1 MILAFEGGAFLWPG
15 VEVGF
20 VRNVTIKPKDAPA
33 LDLQITTRSLV
44 PLVVEISSF
53 LGDED
58 CQHVINKA
66 LPHIQKSAVKHMDHD
81 VGKPD
86 ANWRTSSTYFMPS
99 DDEVLHRLDERVS
112 ALTVI
117 PKRHQELAQI
127 LRYEKGERYVAHN
140 DYFDS
145 AMYAKN
151 ADIQKM
157 IKKGIFNRLATVF
170 FYLSDVAEGGETN
183 FPRAGGKP
191 QPHDFDDCSKGVS
204 VTPRRGRIIIFYSL
218 HPSGQNDPTSL
229 HGGCEVKDGTKWSAN
244 KWIWNKPMDYI
255 RGLAV
260 PVHEGEAAFVQ
271 GFLSAPW
278 HRAPA
283 VQRLALELSL
293 NGAGE
298 AVAELLNA
306 LPALRSLQL
315 GPSCSLDADVL
326 ASLASAQALA
336 QLTCLEFEGARAETW
351 SLAPLVS
358 SARQLQVLDLSDSDF
373 GDADAQQLAAA
384 SLGPLLLSRLAFR
397 RCRLRTPAG
406 AVAVARI
413 LNSFGKVRH
422 FSIQANAWRAEAHRA
437 FAEQLAAPAAEGL
450 LSLQAGYGAQPVPEA
465 RASGSGKAHTP

>member
-1 MILAFEGGAFLWPG
+1 MTGLIALQDLLMAQRPLHNQWRFDILTKARAKHQKRPLHFAFFEVEGSMPRKLAEVQGGMILAFEGGAFLWPG

-255 RGLAV
+255 R
-260 PVHEGEAAFVQ
+260 E
-271 GFLSAPW
+271 
-278 HRAPA
+278 
-283 VQRLALELSL
+283 
-293 NGAGE
+293 
-298 AVAELLNA
+298 
-306 LPALRSLQL
+306 
-315 GPSCSLDADVL
+315 
-326 ASLASAQALA
+326 
-336 QLTCLEFEGARAETW
+336 
-351 SLAPLVS
+351 
-358 SARQLQVLDLSDSDF
+358 
-373 GDADAQQLAAA
+373 
-384 SLGPLLLSRLAFR
+384 
-397 RCRLRTPAG
+397 
-406 AVAVARI
+406 
-413 LNSFGKVRH
+413 
-422 FSIQANAWRAEAHRA
+422 
-437 FAEQLAAPAAEGL
+437 
-450 LSLQAGYGAQPVPEA
+450 
-465 RASGSGKAHTP
+465 